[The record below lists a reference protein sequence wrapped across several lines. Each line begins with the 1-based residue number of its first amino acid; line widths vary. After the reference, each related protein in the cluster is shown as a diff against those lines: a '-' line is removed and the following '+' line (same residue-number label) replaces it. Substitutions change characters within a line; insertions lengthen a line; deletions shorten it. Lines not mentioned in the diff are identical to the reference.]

1 MKELK
6 AHFGKKITT
15 VKIRVALPEKERK
28 ILKDAL
34 LKIIDNLKLDDI
46 DISETNPYKEKH
58 QPKPKEEPKEE
69 EPEVIDPE
77 VGKRAFK
84 EIEELMKSFGIDNN

>member
-34 LKIIDNLKLDDI
+34 LKIIDNLKLDNI

-58 QPKPKEEPKEE
+58 QPKPKEE
-69 EPEVIDPE
+69 EPEVIDPKAGE
-77 VGKRAFK
+77 RAFK
-84 EIEELMKSFGIDNN
+84 EIEELMKSFKMDNN